1 MICVNCGKEISDDS
15 KFCGFCGTPI
25 AAPAAEPVPAP
36 VPEAAPTPIVQP
48 APVSVPAPVV
58 EPAPTPAMEPV
69 PAPMAEPVPAPVEE
83 TAPAAEPVP
92 VQPAGFVPVQG
103 AVPPTPMQGQP
114 MQPAGFVPGQQM
126 SASPAPMQGAQPA
139 GAIPPAVP
147 PAAEGKKKGKAGLI
161 VLIVLLV
168 LLLAGGGALA
178 FILLNNGPI
187 KKINKAL
194 EAGKIETV
202 VELYGGLSSDKDKEE
217 ISDKLLEF
225 AEEIRD
231 KYFNEE
237 MDYAEAIDTLNLL
250 AGASLETDDEIE
262 AIRAYVNRIY
272 ASRES
277 YAAAEAYRASGDYA
291 LALAEYDNV
300 ISEDTLYYNKALT
313 AIGEVR
319 NELVDAAIE
328 AATEFMNSGD
338 YVSAE
343 YVLNEALLVL
353 PGGSSEL
360 DNMLDTVRASMENT
374 IIRDILEDANVAVAD
389 GRISEAREILE
400 DALGI
405 YPGNTELQNAL
416 ASLPVSSGTLV
427 GTWMLEYDMHDL
439 IVQEMGSDFDDF
451 ESTLI
456 LPLMFEFSED
466 GTFRMYLGENFKDN
480 YDKWEKD
487 LIAYMSDYLEQMFGI
502 DKETLEILLGVSL
515 EEYLTDEMGEMEDLL
530 DELVEEMDETLL
542 YEVQDNRI
550 YLSDEYGNMDYD
562 SYELFEVLGDR
573 LILSEEG
580 DNGEEILPGLSYPLT
595 FTRVY

>member
-15 KFCGFCGTPI
+15 KFCGFCGTPT
-25 AAPAAEPVPAP
+25 AAPVPAP

-69 PAPMAEPVPAPVEE
+69 PAPAPMPEAAPVAEPVPAPAPMPEA
-83 TAPAAEPVP
+83 APAPTP
-92 VQPAGFVPVQG
+92 VQPAGFVPGQG
-103 AVPPTPMQGQP
+103 AVLPTPMQP
-114 MQPAGFVPGQQM
+114 EGFVPGQQM
-126 SASPAPMQGAQPA
+126 PVSPAPMQGAQPT
-139 GAIPPAVP
+139 GAVPPAVP
-147 PAAEGKKKGKAGLI
+147 PAAEGEKKGKAGLI

-168 LLLAGGGALA
+168 LLLTGGGVLA
-178 FILLNNGPI
+178 FIFLNNGPI

-194 EAGKIETV
+194 ESGDIETV
-202 VELYGGLSSDKDKEE
+202 VELYGDLSNDEDKEE
-217 ISDKLLEF
+217 ISEKLLEY

-231 KYFNEE
+231 QYFNEE

-300 ISEDTLYYNKALT
+300 ISDDTLYYNKALT
-313 AIGEVR
+313 AIEEVK

-328 AATEFMNSGD
+328 EANAFMNSGD

-343 YVLNEALLVL
+343 YVLNEALLAL

-360 DNMLDTVRASMENT
+360 DNMLDTVRASMENN
-374 IIRDILEDANVAVAD
+374 IISDILEDANVAVAD

-400 DALGI
+400 DALAI

-416 ASLPVSSGTLV
+416 ASLSVSSGTLV
-427 GTWMLEYDMHDL
+427 GIWMLEYDMQDL

-451 ESTLI
+451 ESSLI

-466 GTFRMYLGENFKDN
+466 GTFRMYLGENFKEN
-480 YDKWEKD
+480 YDKWEKA
-487 LIAYMSDYLEQMFGI
+487 LIAYMSDYLEQVFGI
-502 DKETLEILLGVSL
+502 DKRDLEAILGISL
-515 EEYLTDEMGEMEDLL
+515 EEYLKNELGEMEDVV
-530 DELVEEMDETLL
+530 DELVEEMEETRR

-550 YLSDEYGNMDYD
+550 YLSDEYGDMDYD
-562 SYELFEVLGDR
+562 SYELFELLGDS